1 MLWTLGSIIS
11 FLGFV
16 VIGYFVLKRVLL
28 LNKAYYEK
36 LRVLP
41 YQANTL
47 ILNKKHLKG
56 YHKIY
61 KNEMDSS
68 VLIDKYLISHEN
80 NNSYIQCFL
89 NSEIDHSNILEFR
102 SYNDKNQLIG
112 IKRIRYH
119 QNVSFMPLIKL
130 PNKTH
135 DVNIDFFNDHKPEIN
150 YKEIYQKRLRDF
162 ISVAIIEAITF
173 LLLIIPVGY
182 LMLAIL
188 TKDELGIYSNPNTL
202 LLGII
207 LILSTVV
214 LYYFAIMWWTINSCK
229 YRGKI
234 NGKI

>member
-11 FLGFV
+11 VLGFV
-16 VIGYFVLKRVLL
+16 VIGYFVLKRVRL
-28 LNKAYYEK
+28 LNTAYNEK

-41 YQANTL
+41 YQTNTL
-47 ILNKKHLKG
+47 ILNKKHLNG
-56 YHKIY
+56 HHKIY

-68 VLIDKYLISHEN
+68 ILIDKYLISYEN
-80 NNSYIQCFL
+80 NKCYIQCFL
-89 NSEIDHSNILEFR
+89 NSEIDHSTILEFR
-102 SYNDKNQLIG
+102 SYNDKDQLIG
-112 IKRIRYH
+112 IKRIKYH
-119 QNVSFMPLIKL
+119 QSVSSMPLIKL

-135 DVNIDFFNDHKPEIN
+135 DVNIDFFNDHRLAIN
-150 YKEIYQKRLRDF
+150 YKEIYQKRLKDF
-162 ISVAIIEAITF
+162 KSVAIIETITF

-188 TKDELGIYSNPNTL
+188 TKDELEIYSNPNTL

-207 LILSTVV
+207 LILSTVI
-214 LYYFAIMWWTINSCK
+214 LYYFTIIWWTTNSCK